1 MNNETLQSI
10 LGSKTVSFYSIF
22 AKAIGSVQAAVM
34 LSQAFFWQE
43 KAKYKNGVE
52 IDDEIYFQKTANEWY
67 EETGLTK
74 EQQQVARKHLSGC
87 GILIEILAGLPATI
101 HYRVDVNALVAVIDR
116 YLLEGITVAVKRRN
130 KKPSNPRT
138 KSGKFRQQ
146 EAVKDGNSYN
156 KESSEKKKRG
166 EKESENPQAEF
177 SATIHTPQP
186 SINDL
191 EIKTVEYADFEIKER
206 ELTDEEM
213 KLVNQS
219 EADAEEVFGAI
230 RKVNK
235 PPATNPVKE
244 IVEFL
249 NEKAESHFRYTSK
262 ATAAQIKARMKE
274 GYTVDDFKAVI
285 AFKADQWG
293 RDAKMSEYLR
303 PTTLFRPSHFEGY
316 LNAAKK
322 ALNGNGP
329 AADRPTANTPDGL
342 LKEISEWY
350 HANPEVW
357 HEAKQYAGVQNW
369 AAAKLK
375 SVVQKYCARQIADGR
390 GSDTFDQHNARIQ
403 TWFLTET
410 KATVA
415 GPSVN
420 GNGRQ
425 NISEPRFKNA

>member
-1 MNNETLQSI
+1 MLNMNNETLQSI

-52 IDDEIYFQKTANEWY
+52 IDDEIYFQKTANDWY

-101 HYRVDVNALVAVIDR
+101 HYRVDVDALVAVIDR
-116 YLLEGITVAVKRRN
+116 YLLEGVPVAVKHRN
-130 KKPSNPRT
+130 KKPLNPRT

-146 EAVKDGNSYN
+146 EAVEDGNSYN

-186 SINDL
+186 S
-191 EIKTVEYADFEIKER
+191 VEYEEFEIKER
-206 ELTDEEM
+206 QLTDEEM
-213 KLVNQS
+213 ELVNQS
-219 EADAEEVFGAI
+219 EAEAKEVFGAI
-230 RKVNK
+230 RKVNN

-249 NEKAESHFRYTSK
+249 NEKAESQFRHTSK

-274 GYTVDDFKAVI
+274 GYTVKDFKAVI
-285 AFKADQWG
+285 EFKSDQWG

-322 ALNGNGP
+322 ALNGTYP
-329 AADRPTANTPDGL
+329 DADRPTATTPDGL
-342 LKEISEWY
+342 LKQISEWY
-350 HANPEVW
+350 RANPAVW
-357 HEAKQYAGVQNW
+357 NEAIQYAG
-369 AAAKLK
+369 AK
-375 SVVQKYCARQIADGR
+375 
-390 GSDTFDQHNARIQ
+390 
-403 TWFLTET
+403 
-410 KATVA
+410 
-415 GPSVN
+415 
-420 GNGRQ
+420 
-425 NISEPRFKNA
+425 

>member
-177 SATIHTPQP
+177 
-186 SINDL
+186 
-191 EIKTVEYADFEIKER
+191 TVEYADFEIKER

-213 KLVNQS
+213 KLVNKS
-219 EADAEEVFGAI
+219 ETDAEEVFGAI
-230 RKVNK
+230 RKVNN

-249 NEKAESHFRYTSK
+249 NEKAESQFRHTSK

-274 GYTVDDFKAVI
+274 GYTVEDFKAVI
-285 AFKADQWG
+285 EFKAHQWG

-316 LNAAKK
+316 LQAARKHI
-322 ALNGNGP
+322 NGNGVP
-329 AADRPTANTPDGL
+329 ADHPTATTPDAL
-342 LKEISEWY
+342 LNEISAWY
-350 HANPEVW
+350 RKNPAIW

>member
-1 MNNETLQSI
+1 MLNMTNETLQSI

-52 IDDEIYFQKTANEWY
+52 IDGEIYFQKTANEWY
-67 EETGLTK
+67 DETGLTK
-74 EQQQVARKHLSGC
+74 DQQQVARKHLSGC

-101 HYRVDVNALVAVIDR
+101 HYRVDVDALVAVIDR
-116 YLLEGITVAVKRRN
+116 YLLEGVAVAVKRRN

-146 EAVKDGNSYN
+146 EAVEDGNIYN

-186 SINDL
+186 AINDMQVT
-191 EIKTVEYADFEIKER
+191 TVEY
-206 ELTDEEM
+206 
-213 KLVNQS
+213 
-219 EADAEEVFGAI
+219 EV
-230 RKVNK
+230 VK
-235 PPATNPVKE
+235 PAKPTNPVKE

-249 NEKAESHFRYTSK
+249 NEKADSQFRHTSK
-262 ATAAQIKARMKE
+262 ATAAQIKARMKD
-274 GYTVDDFKAVI
+274 GYTVEDFKAVI
-285 AFKADQWG
+285 EFKADQWG

-322 ALNGNGP
+322 ALNGTCP

-350 HANPEVW
+350 HSNPAVW
-357 HEAKQYAGVQNW
+357 NEAKQYAGVQAW
-369 AAAKLK
+369 AAPKLK

-390 GSDTFDQHNARIQ
+390 GGDTFDQHNARIQ
-403 TWFLTET
+403 SWFLTEP
-410 KATVA
+410 KAAVA
-415 GPSVN
+415 APSMN
-420 GNGRQ
+420 GNGREHLQ
-425 NISEPRFKNA
+425 EPKFRN

>member
-1 MNNETLQSI
+1 MADLNFT
-10 LGSKTVSFYSIF
+10 TIF
-22 AKAIGSVQAAVM
+22 
-34 LSQAFFWQE
+34 E
-43 KAKYKNGVE
+43 KARTFLDISRDEYALCNYVQTWSSHPKNRRSGWCDRTQEQIAEWLGISVRGLRKMVVRMVE
-52 IDDEIYFQKTANEWY
+52 K
-67 EETGLTK
+67 G
-74 EQQQVARKHLSGC
+74 
-87 GILIEILAGLPATI
+87 LIEQNDAN
-101 HYRVDVNALVAVIDR
+101 R
-116 YLLEGITVAVKRRN
+116 LLRITEYWFEVTREAKVLHNQPEQSSAPTGTKFRLQPEQSSDCNRN
-130 KKPSNPRT
+130 KVPTHNNSNSKFSRKENSNGENAPE
-138 KSGKFRQQ
+138 KS
-146 EAVKDGNSYN
+146 ALT
-156 KESSEKKKRG
+156 
-166 EKESENPQAEF
+166 
-177 SATIHTPQP
+177 ATVFTPQP

-206 ELTDEEM
+206 ELTDKEM

-316 LNAAKK
+316 LQAAKK
-322 ALNGNGP
+322 HINGNGAP
-329 AADRPTANTPDGL
+329 ADHPTATTPDAL
-342 LKEISEWY
+342 LNEISAWY
-350 HANPEVW
+350 HKNPAIW

-369 AAAKLK
+369 AATKLK

-403 TWFLTET
+403 SWFLSET